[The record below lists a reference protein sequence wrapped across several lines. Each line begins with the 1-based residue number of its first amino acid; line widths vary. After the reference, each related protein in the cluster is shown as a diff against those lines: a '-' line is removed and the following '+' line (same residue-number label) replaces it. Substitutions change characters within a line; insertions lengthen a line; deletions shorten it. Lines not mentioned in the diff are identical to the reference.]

1 MIRITLNL
9 SPEVEAK
16 CRERIA
22 SGDAIALQQ
31 LLAEAFAPTVEA
43 LLQNSPNPIEQED
56 EFEAIANQLA
66 DELTA
71 SLGPD
76 IPTLTDY
83 AVSRAGI
90 YQEHP

>member
-1 MIRITLNL
+1 M
-9 SPEVEAK
+9 
-16 CRERIA
+16 
-22 SGDAIALQQ
+22 
-31 LLAEAFAPTVEA
+31 AEAFAPTVEA
-43 LLQNSPNPIEQED
+43 LLQPSPNPIEQED

-76 IPTLTDY
+76 VPTLPDSTM
-83 AVSRAGI
+83 SRAGI

>member
-43 LLQNSPNPIEQED
+43 LLQPSPNPIEQQD

-66 DELTA
+66 DELTD

-76 IPTLTDY
+76 VPTLSDY

>member
-31 LLAEAFAPTVEA
+31 LLAEAYAPTVEA
-43 LLQNSPNPIEQED
+43 LLQPSPNPIEQED

-66 DELTA
+66 DELTD

-76 IPTLTDY
+76 VPTLSDY

>member
-22 SGDAIALQQ
+22 SGDAIALEQ
-31 LLAEAFAPTVEA
+31 LLAEVFAPTVQA
-43 LLQNSPNPIEQED
+43 LLQPSPNPIQQED
-56 EFEAIANQLA
+56 EFEAIANPLA
-66 DELTA
+66 DELTD

-76 IPTLTDY
+76 VPTLSDY

-90 YQEHP
+90 YHEHP

>member
-1 MIRITLNL
+1 MISITLKL

-16 CRERIA
+16 CRKSIA

-31 LLAEAFAPTVEA
+31 LLAEAFAPTVEE
-43 LLQNSPNPIEQED
+43 LLQHSQNPIEQKD

-66 DELTA
+66 DELTD

-76 IPTLTDY
+76 IPTLSDD
-83 AVSRAGI
+83 AISRPGI
-90 YQEHP
+90 YEEHP

>member
-1 MIRITLNL
+1 MISITLNL

-16 CRERIA
+16 CRKSIA
-22 SGDAIALQQ
+22 RGDMIALQQ

-43 LLQNSPNPIEQED
+43 LLQPSPNPIEQED

-66 DELTA
+66 DELTD

-76 IPTLTDY
+76 VPTLTDY

-90 YQEHP
+90 YEEHP